1 MGVSLGPAA
10 YEVVFADEVGNIR
23 FLEFVFDV
31 FGLIVSVLGNLW
43 RVMNWRILRLF
54 LWTW

>member
-23 FLEFVFDV
+23 FLELVFDV
-31 FGLIVSVLGNLW
+31 FGLIVSVFGNL
-43 RVMNWRILRLF
+43 RILRLTRLRTRLTF
-54 LWTW
+54 G